1 MCKNRHSSSHLFL
14 YIMACTVHYDN
25 YIDNNEELNPLT
37 KEKYDRLL
45 LAVASPLELGGG
57 NLHEVQSSQIPKQ
70 YVGNLVVHDKCYKNF
85 TGAISVASKN
95 VPSTSK
101 ASEREHGIGDLRN
114 TLFPPHCMFCLKE
127 KPKTVNHKK
136 KQFVRKITLESSEE
150 RIRLSVESKEDK
162 RLLAA
167 IRGYDSLLATEFKC
181 HE

>member
-1 MCKNRHSSSHLFL
+1 M
-14 YIMACTVHYDN
+14 
-25 YIDNNEELNPLT
+25 T

-70 YVGNLVVHDKCYKNF
+70 YVGNLVVHDRCYKKF
-85 TGAISVASKN
+85 MGAISVASKN

-101 ASEREHGIGDLRN
+101 VSEREHGIEDLQN

-127 KPKTVNHKK
+127 KPKTVNHK

-167 IRGYDSLLATEFKC
+167 IRGYDSLLAAEFKC

>member
-1 MCKNRHSSSHLFL
+1 MFENKVDIYTAVAYCWYAGYNAYVRIHDNNVSCKQKHAMGHATGHYVRKTSSCVCYMCKNRHSSSHLFL

-85 TGAISVASKN
+85 IGAISDASKN

-101 ASEREHGIGDLRN
+101 ASEREHGIGDGSY
-114 TLFPPHCMFCLKE
+114 PW
-127 KPKTVNHKK
+127 
-136 KQFVRKITLESSEE
+136 I
-150 RIRLSVESKEDK
+150 
-162 RLLAA
+162 
-167 IRGYDSLLATEFKC
+167 
-181 HE
+181 